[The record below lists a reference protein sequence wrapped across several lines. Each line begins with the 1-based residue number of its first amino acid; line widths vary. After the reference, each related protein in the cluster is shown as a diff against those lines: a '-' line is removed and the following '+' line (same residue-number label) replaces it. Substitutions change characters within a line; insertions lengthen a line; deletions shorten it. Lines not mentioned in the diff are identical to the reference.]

1 VTILVTPLG
10 RHTTIAPR
18 TRLARKVLS
27 VALGMGR
34 RTRRGFTLV
43 ELMIVVAIVSVLAAI
58 AVFAVQRYLF
68 AAKSSEAINM
78 IGSIKS
84 AQEAYKDETFTYL
97 DVTGDIDSFYPQ
109 SPVGKREK
117 VMWGGD
123 GPGAGNWKTLGVTTN
138 QPVQYGYACVAGAAG
153 TSPPSVGTTP
163 ETTWPSTDAITGPWY
178 VVKAI
183 GDQDGDS
190 EESIFVGSSF
200 TTEIYVE
207 KEAE

>member
-1 VTILVTPLG
+1 M
-10 RHTTIAPR
+10 R
-18 TRLARKVLS
+18 TRPA
-27 VALGMGR
+27 
-34 RTRRGFTLV
+34 RGFTLV
-43 ELMIVVAIVSVLAAI
+43 ELMIVVAIVAVLAAI

-68 AAKSSEAINM
+68 AAKSSEAINL

-97 DVTGDIDSFYPQ
+97 DVTGDIDKFYPQ

-117 VMWGGD
+117 VTWGGD
-123 GPGAGNWKTLGVTTN
+123 GPGEANWKILGVTTN

-153 TSPPSVGTTP
+153 KSPPSVGTTP
-163 ETTWPSTDAITGPWY
+163 EFTWPSDDAITGPWY

-200 TTEIYVE
+200 TSDIYVE
-207 KEAE
+207 NDAE